1 MTNRSPRP
9 VADEEMDAY
18 AATHSTQP
26 SEQLDVVAR
35 ATRDWSEHP
44 GMMVDAAEGKLL
56 ALMVSL
62 TGARRI
68 LEVGTFTGYSAISMA
83 EALPADG
90 HITTLELSPEHAAK
104 AAEHIELA
112 GASDRISIMVGN
124 AIDSLGALRGP
135 YDLAFIDADK
145 PAYPAYFEAV
155 VPLMRPG
162 GLIIAD
168 NVLRSGR
175 VLDVESPD
183 PGIVGMREFNDKAVA
198 DPRVEAVMLTV
209 RDGITFIRVR
219 D

>member
-1 MTNRSPRP
+1 MTNRLPRP
-9 VADEEMDAY
+9 IADPELDAY
-18 AATHSTQP
+18 AAAHSTQP
-26 SEQLDVVAR
+26 SEQLEVVAR
-35 ATRDWSEHP
+35 ATRDWSDHP

-56 ALMVSL
+56 ALMVAL
-62 TGARRI
+62 TSAHSV

-83 EALPADG
+83 EALPAGG
-90 HITTLELSPEHAAK
+90 HITTLELSSEHAAK
-104 AAEHIELA
+104 AAEHIDLA
-112 GASDRISIMVGN
+112 GASDMISIVVGN
-124 AIDSLGALRGP
+124 ALDSLGALQGP

-145 PAYPAYFEAV
+145 PAYPAYFDAV

-175 VLDVESPD
+175 VLDAESSD
-183 PGIVGMREFNDKAVA
+183 PGIVGMREFNDKVVA

-209 RDGITFIRVR
+209 RDGVTFIRVR

>member
-1 MTNRSPRP
+1 MTNRPPRP
-9 VADEEMDAY
+9 IADPELDAY
-18 AATHSTQP
+18 AAAHSTQP
-26 SEQLDVVAR
+26 SEQLDIVAR
-35 ATRDWSEHP
+35 ATGDWSEHP

-62 TGARRI
+62 AGARRI

-83 EALPADG
+83 EALPAGG

-104 AAEHIELA
+104 AAEHMELA

-124 AIDSLGALRGP
+124 ALDSLGALQGP
-135 YDLAFIDADK
+135 YDFAFIDADK
-145 PAYPAYFEAV
+145 PAYPAYFDAV

-168 NVLRSGR
+168 NVLRAGR
-175 VLDVESPD
+175 VLDTASPD
-183 PGIVGMREFNDKAVA
+183 PGIVGMREFNDKVVA

-209 RDGITFIRVR
+209 RDGVTFIRVR